1 MHPWND
7 FWSLKPMRKTLTFF
21 SLSLAML
28 ALVSWTGIQQEKHQ
42 HDHHDG
48 DGHDHPKQPERLEW
62 TSTRKLTWK
71 DYKGQWNATRKVE
84 VMTFVSAFYN
94 HYATRDNDSIVV
106 ETMPVFYPEDSF
118 VKPERKTKEQLYYE
132 QTKFDLYEVWARKL
146 RKDFMTTKFQR
157 ASYTS
162 FMQSMYKANLQAR
175 NQELAKY
182 NNETNGGKD
191 AVKQKAW
198 AEKIQKELST
208 LAKYSKKKFQVPL
221 Y

>member
-7 FWSLKPMRKTLTFF
+7 FWSLKAMRKTITFF
-21 SLSLAML
+21 SMSLVML
-28 ALVSWTGIQQEKHQ
+28 ALVSWTGTRQEKNQ

-48 DGHDHPKQPERLEW
+48 DGHKHPKQPERLEW
-62 TSTRKLTWK
+62 NSTRKLTWK
-71 DYKGQWNATRKVE
+71 DYKGQWNNTRKVE

-94 HYATRDNDSIVV
+94 HFLSKTGDTIIV

-118 VKPERKTKEQLYYE
+118 VKAERKTKEQLFHE

-146 RKDFMTTKFQR
+146 RKDFSITNFSKATY
-157 ASYTS
+157 ST

-175 NQELAKY
+175 NLELAKY

-191 AVKQKAW
+191 AVKQKEW
-198 AEKIQKELST
+198 AAKVQKQLGELN
-208 LAKYSKKKFQVPL
+208 KYSKKIVQVIPK
-221 Y
+221 